1 MGPLSNP
8 YAGEGGLWVLE
19 PGRGEV
25 RRVEVQWEELQE
37 GRVEFHPLG
46 IEVERTEEGED
57 KLFVVNHRANQ
68 STIEIFTL
76 SRSSA
81 ESNPLA
87 FTATHLTTL
96 SHASFTGAPNSLA
109 AYSDNSFFLSHDHR
123 FNRRFSSLV
132 ARLANAVETIFA
144 LPLSGVDF
152 VRLDVPRDGGEAK
165 VEVERVLSGIAFANG
180 LALSPTKDTLV
191 VASTTRRQLLFYRI
205 HSSPPSATPKLDL
218 IRTVSLP
225 FLVDNLSLLP
235 SSSSSLAKEGF
246 TILAAGHPS
255 YLALLSAAHR
265 LSFNLRLPSSLAS
278 LLDLLG
284 LVKWA
289 EWKVGWDWREQDGGS
304 WGVAVPHPAPSS
316 PQKREREEW
325 ETVFKSHGRPKEGG
339 FGGSTTAV
347 IGGGGGG
354 GRWMVVT
361 GLYAEGVRVVRG
373 AEGRERFRKRPC
385 LVAPQQGSLSFLSL
399 SLPPPANLEDAP
411 PLARSDLLAYDPCS
425 SMRGQGG
432 GRSVREDTAGRCTRD
447 EKPSKLTSLDSL
459 VVQHPL
465 LLPRLARRTNLAPPS
480 VLDARLQL
488 PSCSLH
494 SCLAHRRLE
503 LALGAIAKV
512 AGRARATA
520 ERGGSVPAFALLLL
534 LFPSH
539 SLVLLRSLDQLKR
552 FTTRIPSTLDETHPH
567 RFPRHRPPETTSEEV
582 FEGIVERYLANLG
595 PTKRGKALIDSTL
608 FAFILDT
615 LRDPSDTTL
624 GDSGERYWARAHFEF
639 VRPAGDKDGEVLGP
653 NGDPLVRY
661 FMINQR
667 TRARTAE
674 KPVAQRHEIYEIAK
688 EAHERTNHGGRD
700 KTYNAVKAEWSHIPK
715 ELVIGFIKNCP
726 TCCAAR
732 TGKASKP
739 HASQAPRLPT
749 SPPRLPTPP
758 PSRQLAPATT
768 LRPRFAR
775 PSVDECYDLPTPP
788 DMTALPVDVLPS
800 TSLLAPPPPPAPG
813 KPPIS
818 PAPSFLSS
826 AGIALPLPLPP
837 TVSASFDPPRQS
849 PFRPRSLFDPSVNSS
864 ASLLDGPSEMLLC
877 SARSSSLT
885 PSLSSSSSSPPTT
898 PSTASASED
907 GSDDFDPTFWLND
920 SLFDQAAPVLTCA
933 PSMLLSSFSTPVP
946 QPHFSFAPT
955 VPVQPRGTKRL
966 ASPFDDSDCLPADY
980 PSKRSLDAADCTSP
994 PLKRR
999 RVVRAPLV

>member
-1 MGPLSNP
+1 M
-8 YAGEGGLWVLE
+8 
-19 PGRGEV
+19 
-25 RRVEVQWEELQE
+25 
-37 GRVEFHPLG
+37 
-46 IEVERTEEGED
+46 
-57 KLFVVNHRANQ
+57 
-68 STIEIFTL
+68 
-76 SRSSA
+76 
-81 ESNPLA
+81 
-87 FTATHLTTL
+87 
-96 SHASFTGAPNSLA
+96 
-109 AYSDNSFFLSHDHR
+109 
-123 FNRRFSSLV
+123 
-132 ARLANAVETIFA
+132 
-144 LPLSGVDF
+144 
-152 VRLDVPRDGGEAK
+152 AK
-165 VEVERVLSGIAFANG
+165 
-180 LALSPTKDTLV
+180 
-191 VASTTRRQLLFYRI
+191 
-205 HSSPPSATPKLDL
+205 
-218 IRTVSLP
+218 
-225 FLVDNLSLLP
+225 
-235 SSSSSLAKEGF
+235 
-246 TILAAGHPS
+246 
-255 YLALLSAAHR
+255 
-265 LSFNLRLPSSLAS
+265 
-278 LLDLLG
+278 
-284 LVKWA
+284 
-289 EWKVGWDWREQDGGS
+289 
-304 WGVAVPHPAPSS
+304 
-316 PQKREREEW
+316 
-325 ETVFKSHGRPKEGG
+325 
-339 FGGSTTAV
+339 
-347 IGGGGGG
+347 
-354 GRWMVVT
+354 
-361 GLYAEGVRVVRG
+361 
-373 AEGRERFRKRPC
+373 
-385 LVAPQQGSLSFLSL
+385 
-399 SLPPPANLEDAP
+399 
-411 PLARSDLLAYDPCS
+411 
-425 SMRGQGG
+425 
-432 GRSVREDTAGRCTRD
+432 
-447 EKPSKLTSLDSL
+447 
-459 VVQHPL
+459 
-465 LLPRLARRTNLAPPS
+465 
-480 VLDARLQL
+480 
-488 PSCSLH
+488 
-494 SCLAHRRLE
+494 
-503 LALGAIAKV
+503 
-512 AGRARATA
+512 
-520 ERGGSVPAFALLLL
+520 
-534 LFPSH
+534 
-539 SLVLLRSLDQLKR
+539 
-552 FTTRIPSTLDETHPH
+552 
-567 RFPRHRPPETTSEEV
+567 ETTSEEV

-715 ELVIGFIKNCP
+715 
-726 TCCAAR
+726 AR
-732 TGKASKP
+732 
-739 HASQAPRLPT
+739 
-749 SPPRLPTPP
+749 
-758 PSRQLAPATT
+758 PATT

-999 RVVRAPLV
+999 RVASSSSSTSPEPSLSSSSASPATSVRSTGSEFSSASCRSTSRHNSSSSCLLFFTNNSNLFSLALTSLSAFASSSPAYWSFEGGLVGEDE

>member
-1 MGPLSNP
+1 MRPQTSSSSAVSSSVPRLSGRRSSQSLLRCAVFLPFLLFLSTTTFIRNLPFHLSPPSLPAQYARFPSSSAALQYTTLRSSPSHSALTRLAFCEDALLFRPSSHPPSPPALALISCDPSRREWNTVMGPLSNP

-373 AEGRERFRKRPC
+373 AEGRE
-385 LVAPQQGSLSFLSL
+385 
-399 SLPPPANLEDAP
+399 
-411 PLARSDLLAYDPCS
+411 
-425 SMRGQGG
+425 
-432 GRSVREDTAGRCTRD
+432 
-447 EKPSKLTSLDSL
+447 
-459 VVQHPL
+459 
-465 LLPRLARRTNLAPPS
+465 
-480 VLDARLQL
+480 
-488 PSCSLH
+488 
-494 SCLAHRRLE
+494 
-503 LALGAIAKV
+503 
-512 AGRARATA
+512 
-520 ERGGSVPAFALLLL
+520 
-534 LFPSH
+534 
-539 SLVLLRSLDQLKR
+539 
-552 FTTRIPSTLDETHPH
+552 
-567 RFPRHRPPETTSEEV
+567 
-582 FEGIVERYLANLG
+582 
-595 PTKRGKALIDSTL
+595 
-608 FAFILDT
+608 
-615 LRDPSDTTL
+615 
-624 GDSGERYWARAHFEF
+624 
-639 VRPAGDKDGEVLGP
+639 
-653 NGDPLVRY
+653 
-661 FMINQR
+661 
-667 TRARTAE
+667 
-674 KPVAQRHEIYEIAK
+674 
-688 EAHERTNHGGRD
+688 
-700 KTYNAVKAEWSHIPK
+700 
-715 ELVIGFIKNCP
+715 
-726 TCCAAR
+726 
-732 TGKASKP
+732 
-739 HASQAPRLPT
+739 
-749 SPPRLPTPP
+749 
-758 PSRQLAPATT
+758 
-768 LRPRFAR
+768 
-775 PSVDECYDLPTPP
+775 
-788 DMTALPVDVLPS
+788 
-800 TSLLAPPPPPAPG
+800 
-813 KPPIS
+813 
-818 PAPSFLSS
+818 
-826 AGIALPLPLPP
+826 
-837 TVSASFDPPRQS
+837 
-849 PFRPRSLFDPSVNSS
+849 
-864 ASLLDGPSEMLLC
+864 
-877 SARSSSLT
+877 
-885 PSLSSSSSSPPTT
+885 
-898 PSTASASED
+898 
-907 GSDDFDPTFWLND
+907 
-920 SLFDQAAPVLTCA
+920 
-933 PSMLLSSFSTPVP
+933 
-946 QPHFSFAPT
+946 
-955 VPVQPRGTKRL
+955 
-966 ASPFDDSDCLPADY
+966 
-980 PSKRSLDAADCTSP
+980 
-994 PLKRR
+994 
-999 RVVRAPLV
+999 